1 MFKSDYISSKVT
13 KSWRDFV
20 HDENSLLKNANLV
33 YIDDEGK
40 MHFMEGFPP
49 EHALGEGDD
58 PDHPALAYNPLTGE
72 LIDGYHPIDAIA
84 KDMLERAHANGRTD
98 ISKNDIKNIINYII
112 SVHNKKLPKGSHH
125 ALNNFNHPSWRKNV
139 VGGYPQQGQLDASKH
154 QVRGRRNADGSLGMK
169 QNYSYKFGTPDV
181 AGADRGQSIDSGLW
195 VPYETTR
202 AVLDLYNR
210 QAFAAGQPLPFPNSE
225 DYYYTKS
232 AKVPISELTNG
243 RVVAL
248 GRNEQVA
255 LMGGTMHPNVRNRLG
270 LPASMEDSIRH
281 KDLHP
286 SRMLRMMPDWMFV
299 PTARGRS
306 GGEDTSI
313 KMTNALEREGVQH
326 DISDPVALS
335 TLWKTPAIQ
344 ANFHRAGTTG
354 GRYKSG
360 MKRMFEHF
368 GITPGDD
375 SHHDRSRRRMGG
387 TDRSDVGQG
396 VRGAELATLYRGLV
410 GKLMAEG
417 QPEGEA
423 IKSAEEMI
431 RNYKD
436 PKLDSKYTPDQR
448 AIAEPLIIGLRD
460 AKGWAPFDLSETGID
475 TSDPEP
481 VFQNAPVTSQV
492 PDHMQSRILTSANLA
507 PPGTEPH
514 SPAEPVA
521 PAPPQPT
528 FQLPI
533 RGREPPAPPS
543 MMPSTVAPAVPP
555 PQMLPATPQPP
566 VQTEVPPPQMM
577 TPEMFDWEGALRRN
591 KLQKAPVEMKFD
603 ITGKPVY
610 VVGGPGGHRA
620 PLTGLGKVGSV
631 LGGAL
636 GTLGAL
642 AQGNR
647 SLGQLASNIYAGAS
661 TAGNVGGKFGQFL
674 SGQGKRAIAAEN
686 KNVHLAFARAQ
697 AQGLIPMGM
706 SVTPD
711 QKRQILGQLS
721 ATQSRQNEA
730 AKAARLQS
738 AREAKERHE
747 VSVRGAKSEERLA
760 EQLQRLA
767 NIREHKQNVREDAIL
782 AAYAKARAAAA
793 GEQVG
798 QRITVMPRPPTM
810 EGPPTTEGPNMAK
823 PGDMNADGV
832 TDLAQGAM
840 PMPPATVP
848 SVATEIANSNGPE
861 DIPPEA
867 RDHQRAGLAPQL
879 DLGNAPAIGG
889 NQLNVEDI
897 NAALRAQIDAHLK
910 TMRGGGR

>member
-1 MFKSDYISSKVT
+1 MFKSSYIPSKVT

-98 ISKNDIKNIINYII
+98 IGMPYIKSVINTIFKH
-112 SVHNKKLPKGSHH
+112 HNNKHPEGSHH
-125 ALNNFNHPSWRKNV
+125 VLNNFDHPSWRKNV
-139 VGGYPQQGQLDASKH
+139 VGEYPEQGQLDASKH
-154 QVRGRRNADGSLGMK
+154 QVRGRRGADGSLGMK

-195 VPYETTR
+195 VPYESTGTI
-202 AVLDLYNR
+202 LDAINK
-210 QAFAAGQPLPFPNSE
+210 QHFAAGLPAPFPDFE

-270 LPASMEDSIRH
+270 LPAAMEGSVRH

-306 GGEDTSI
+306 GGEDTST

-326 DISDPVALS
+326 DISDPVVLS

-387 TDRSDVGQG
+387 TNRSDVGQG

-436 PKLDSKYTPDQR
+436 PRLDSKYTPDHR
-448 AIAEPLIIGLRD
+448 AIAEPLITGLRD
-460 AKGWAPFDLSETGID
+460 AKGWTPFDLSETGID

-514 SPAEPVA
+514 PPAEPVA

-533 RGREPPAPPS
+533 RGREPLPSPAPPS
-543 MMPSTVAPAVPP
+543 MMPSAAAPAVPP
-555 PQMLPATPQPP
+555 PQMLSATPQPQA
-566 VQTEVPPPQMM
+566 QTEIPPPQMM
-577 TPEMFDWEGALRRN
+577 TPEMFDWEGALRR
-591 KLQKAPVEMKFD
+591 KMLQKAPVEMQFD

-620 PLTGLGKVGSV
+620 PLTGLGKVG
-631 LGGAL
+631 GAI
-636 GTLGAL
+636 GRTLGAL
-642 AQGNR
+642 GGLAAGGR
-647 SLGQLASNIYAGAS
+647 SLGQLASNVYFGGQQAGR
-661 TAGNVGGKFGQFL
+661 VGEGI
-674 SGQGKRAIAAEN
+674 GQGLSSRQSKARAAEAE
-686 KNVHLAFARAQ
+686 NVHMAFARAQ

-706 SVTPD
+706 SGTPD

-738 AREAKERHE
+738 AREAKERHDA
-747 VSVRGAKSEERLA
+747 SVRGTKIDERLIEQQRRLEAKLAYERKLREERILDA
-760 EQLQRLA
+760 QR
-767 NIREHKQNVREDAIL
+767 
-782 AAYAKARAAAA
+782 KARAAAA
-793 GEQVG
+793 GAQVG
-798 QRITVMPRPPTM
+798 QRTAAMPRPPTM
-810 EGPPTTEGPNMAK
+810 AK
-823 PGDMNADGV
+823 PGDLNADGV
-832 TDLAQGAM
+832 PDLAQGAM
-840 PMPPATVP
+840 AMPPLTVP
-848 SVATEIANSNGPE
+848 TAAQEIANSQN
-861 DIPPEA
+861 IPPEDS
-867 RDHQRAGLAPQL
+867 DHQREGIAD
-879 DLGNAPAIGG
+879 DLGVDLPAIGG
-889 NQLNVEDI
+889 NQIDADAI
-897 NAALRAQIDAHLK
+897 NAELRARIDEAI
-910 TMRGGGR
+910 RGGRR